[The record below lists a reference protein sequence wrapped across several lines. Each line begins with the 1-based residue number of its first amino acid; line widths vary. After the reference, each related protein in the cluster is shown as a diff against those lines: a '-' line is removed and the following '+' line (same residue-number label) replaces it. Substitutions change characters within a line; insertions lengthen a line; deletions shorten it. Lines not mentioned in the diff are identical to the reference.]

1 VEFDKFLFIL
11 NKLSEKSK
19 LNEKEFVDLVK
30 LVYELNPN
38 GKGKNR
44 KRTLSEVI
52 NIIRNK
58 QFNSIN

>member
-19 LNEKEFVDLVK
+19 LNEKEFIDLVK

-38 GKGKNR
+38 GKGKSR
-44 KRTLSEVI
+44 KRSLLEVI
-52 NIIRNK
+52 NIIKNK
-58 QFNSIN
+58 QFNSTN